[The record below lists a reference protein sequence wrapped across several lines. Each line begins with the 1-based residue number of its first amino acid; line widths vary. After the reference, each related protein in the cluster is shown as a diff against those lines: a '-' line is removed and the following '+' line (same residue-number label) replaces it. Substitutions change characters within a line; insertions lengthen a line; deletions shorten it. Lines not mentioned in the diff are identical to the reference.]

1 MHIHRQSPLASWSR
15 VQVEEILYSSD
26 VENLKEKKFSWP
38 LYFLSEYDTSE
49 IQFITYVSSVFPPCI
64 WVYLQPSCHGFPSEE
79 EWD

>member
-1 MHIHRQSPLASWSR
+1 MHIYRQSPLASWSR

-49 IQFITYVSSVFPPCI
+49 IQFITCFICI
-64 WVYLQPSCHGFPSEE
+64 STVHLGLPSA
-79 EWD
+79 